1 MNLLGQRQFS
11 CIVVQY
17 FRMADLST
25 SSYHPYCIVS
35 LNFIHE
41 LRGYLCSN
49 RNGEYTIPFLPA
61 MLSAQHTSTEVQPAA
76 DHALP
81 YILYA
86 EGRLGKPNFIHYQ
99 SQPSRS
105 TKKFKRAKSNK
116 VRFGQTTT
124 VIDDRVILIGGCE
137 SIEGDLPSSLLVLN
151 STTLDVNEQNAK
163 LPVSGHGA
171 APIRGSRILITFG
184 IQTIAP
190 QRTLATPIQEI
201 DVNTMNVI
209 SPSPQFEGVVPKQ
222 RYDHTT
228 TKIDDDKIYI
238 YGGKNNDDTVLGD
251 MFYLDLNLNSWNIIE
266 QPLHPIAGHSS
277 ILVNNYLISCFGI
290 DANAKVIND
299 CSVFDTSDNTFIK
312 SEINEEAPIPRTL
325 SSMVSFEDNKSTVY
339 IFGGIDENGNGLN
352 DLYKLDASKAPT
364 LSWSPVNINSKTN
377 DKLIPSGRGAHSAFT
392 IGNTNIMTIWGGISK
407 ENQLAD
413 SNFYFFDIKGSVW
426 VDENY
431 YKEEITP
438 AQKPT
443 NILKIVG
450 IIGIVILAL
459 GFVGLLII
467 RKRKSLQKFK
477 NREISNVPYNRP
489 GDQFGSNIYLINN
502 LESKQVQF
510 KIIDELES
518 VPEPTPQPASTLPS
532 LPTKAEKES
541 NTSNNCQPNDPI
553 TSTTPPPK
561 RMSFG
566 KLENTSLMNTGS
578 TLESQRSKR
587 THKRTSSVSLTSSEL
602 ASIARTRNFTHHKS
616 SLSTNS
622 ITSSPLSNSHQN
634 SRRSGSNNP
643 RRSVNSIQWVGFDS
657 SMIDDQEENRNTLHV
672 RNSSPKQQNPLE
684 EDDGYIINGDY
695 IDTSEVKNNYNRD
708 IFDHDEVI
716 TTYDVKQRKNP
727 QNYSANDNSSVIP
740 KQDISEEYANDVNT
754 TRESG
759 VIDKFAHESPSSSN
773 ELSEEDKFSSMR
785 TSKRSSKRISR
796 VSFALKDEKIEFDE
810 NESSSTVSLA
820 RMSGRS
826 LSSQSSTSSSAT
838 PSIIEEE
845 EEDDIEEDSELEDYF
860 TLRKGTTF
868 GPILNK
874 SPRLYDESSLS
885 RFSF

>member
-1 MNLLGQRQFS
+1 
-11 CIVVQY
+11 
-17 FRMADLST
+17 
-25 SSYHPYCIVS
+25 
-35 LNFIHE
+35 
-41 LRGYLCSN
+41 
-49 RNGEYTIPFLPA
+49 

-137 SIEGDLPSSLLVLN
+137 STEGVLPSNLLVLN

-184 IQTIAP
+184 IQTMAP
-190 QRTLATPIQEI
+190 QRTFATPIQEI
-201 DVNTMNVI
+201 DVNTMDVI
-209 SPSPQFEGVVPKQ
+209 SSSQFEGEVPQQ

-228 TKIDDDKIYI
+228 TKIDDRIYI
-238 YGGKNNDDTVLGD
+238 YGGKNKDDDILGD
-251 MFYLDLNLNSWNIIE
+251 MFYIDLNLNSWNLIE
-266 QPLHPIAGHSS
+266 QPLYPIAGHSS

-290 DANAKVIND
+290 GVNAKIIND
-299 CSVFDTSDNTFIK
+299 CNVFDISINTFIQSK
-312 SEINEEAPIPRTL
+312 INEEPPKPRTL
-325 SSMVSFEDNKSTVY
+325 SSMVSSEDNKNTVY

-352 DLYKLDASKAPT
+352 DLYKLDASKIPT
-364 LSWSPVNINSKTN
+364 LSWSPVNINAKTTN

-392 IGNTNIMTIWGGISK
+392 IGNTNIMTIWGGRSK

-413 SNFYFFDIKGSVW
+413 SNFYFFDIKGNTW

-431 YKEEITP
+431 YKKQITP
-438 AQKPT
+438 EQKST
-443 NILKIVG
+443 EVVAIVG
-450 IIGIVILAL
+450 IIGIVVLVL
-459 GFVGLLII
+459 GFVSFLII
-467 RKRKSLQKFK
+467 HKRKALQKFK
-477 NREISNVPYNRP
+477 TREINNDPYNRP

-502 LESKQVQF
+502 FESKQIQF
-510 KIIDELES
+510 KVMDELES

-532 LPTKAEKES
+532 LPTKVEKES
-541 NTSNNCQPNDPI
+541 KTSNNCQPNDPI
-553 TSTTPPPK
+553 SSTTLPK

-566 KLENTSLMNTGS
+566 KLENTSLTNTGS
-578 TLESQRSKR
+578 ESQRMKR
-587 THKRTSSVSLTSSEL
+587 THRRTSSVSLTSSEL
-602 ASIARTRNFTHHKS
+602 ANIARTRNFTRHKS

-634 SRRSGSNNP
+634 SRRSNNP
-643 RRSVNSIQWVGFDS
+643 RNSGRSVNSIQWVGFDS
-657 SMIDDQEENRNTLHV
+657 SMIDDQEENRNVLHV
-672 RNSSPKQQNPLE
+672 RNLSPKQKNFIE
-684 EDDGYIINGDY
+684 EDDEYTINGDY

-727 QNYSANDNSSVIP
+727 QNYSANDSVIL
-740 KQDISEEYANDVNT
+740 KQDITEEYATSNESSDVNT
-754 TRESG
+754 IRESG

-773 ELSEEDKFSSMR
+773 ELSEEDKGSSMK

-845 EEDDIEEDSELEDYF
+845 EEEEEEEDSEIEDYF
-860 TLRKGTTF
+860 ALRNSTTF
-868 GPILNK
+868 NPILSK
-874 SPRLYDESSLS
+874 SLLLFDESSLS